1 MTKNIIIL
9 VLIAFSA
16 MMLIS
21 CGNSEKAFQADFEV
35 SVKDKQGE
43 ALLDALHE
51 LDKKYEDKLILKIN
65 LSAMYLSA
73 GDLENAVIYLTEGL
87 PLAEKSKNTGD
98 KYMFY
103 ANYSEYLM
111 REEKYQESEKYA
123 RKALENI
130 EEDNLGVSLTL
141 AKSMTAQKKYT
152 EAYNLFKESWKSNG
166 ILFTEEDINAFIF
179 VLAQVPSSSENL
191 IIKVTLLDELKVK
204 NPMAKGIGIDQA
216 RILEKAGAPLSALIA
231 IFSEIEISRYNGTM
245 DRAEVEKNLNTL
257 AARFDNPE
265 LKEMGQ
271 TGIKLIEGY
280 ADFLNERW
288 ERADAVFTQLN
299 PELPITFYYYL
310 KLASRIQTG
319 FGTKED
325 FAAYITLERNFSNLQ
340 GYYYNFWKGLKK
352 TGSDYTKEAAEPALR
367 GCIVAAPVTAYA
379 QESRIELG
387 RLYGIEDGEK
397 ILLPE
402 ELGFFYQ
409 SVLNG
414 APIEILEPVAIFLSM
429 DDNVFVENAMTL
441 MKEAFLNEQI
451 SGWFKERSETSVN
464 ENLKKRVASLL
475 S

>member
-1 MTKNIIIL
+1 
-9 VLIAFSA
+9 
-16 MMLIS
+16 
-21 CGNSEKAFQADFEV
+21 
-35 SVKDKQGE
+35 
-43 ALLDALHE
+43 
-51 LDKKYEDKLILKIN
+51 
-65 LSAMYLSA
+65 
-73 GDLENAVIYLTEGL
+73 
-87 PLAEKSKNTGD
+87 
-98 KYMFY
+98 
-103 ANYSEYLM
+103 
-111 REEKYQESEKYA
+111 
-123 RKALENI
+123 
-130 EEDNLGVSLTL
+130 
-141 AKSMTAQKKYT
+141 MTAQKKYT